1 MICKTILLKQP
12 CQLACNLFG
21 LYINELSN
29 VDKGGSLSMPFANIA
44 CMKVNTRKIKPTKC
58 LMHNCHRL
66 LFFKNQSSAPVYTCL
81 AICLQGVYTKRATIL
96 FSFIFFPQKYYF
108 ALVSKPSTKKFN
120 SNPQWDQYI
129 QRKGVTIL
137 LVRDIKTL
145 SSNGDMQPLAHQTKC
160 THILFQEVESS
171 IKPVITSHKPTLVCT
186 SQYIGMLV
194 DIDYCLDCSYW

>member
-1 MICKTILLKQP
+1 MH
-12 CQLACNLFG
+12 
-21 LYINELSN
+21 
-29 VDKGGSLSMPFANIA
+29 
-44 CMKVNTRKIKPTKC
+44 KC
-58 LMHNCHRL
+58 LHAYRYKYLYLHRHGQCVLVDMPIIYRTKVYGKLEESEDYGILVLQHNSPPPPKKH
-66 LFFKNQSSAPVYTCL
+66 
-81 AICLQGVYTKRATIL
+81 
-96 FSFIFFPQKYYF
+96 YF
-108 ALVSKPSTKKFN
+108 ALVCKPNTTKFN